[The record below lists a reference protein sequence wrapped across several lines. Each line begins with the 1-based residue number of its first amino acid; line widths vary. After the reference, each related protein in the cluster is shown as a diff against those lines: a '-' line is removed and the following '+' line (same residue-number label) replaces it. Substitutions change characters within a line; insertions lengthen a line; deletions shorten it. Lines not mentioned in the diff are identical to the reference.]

1 MQHKAQERS
10 ALDPLLGAVALPSA
24 SSAPGLSPSLQT
36 STAQESR
43 SRYPRP
49 VGADVFMKDAPS
61 SPLLLIDGW
70 DMPDLFSDKLPES
83 EVESIGLPSRDL
95 SSSQEPEEEVSLHPS
110 IYATLQH
117 AERALPTESQTY
129 VPEPLPSDMP
139 RLSIEPE
146 RVQEEDGDEGLYFD
160 FTDHQGHP
168 SPQHAPPA
176 RAEADAET
184 VERPVDPDLL
194 AAWDAPLD
202 MKDDEGLPPAL
213 EALLAHEAEPASPE
227 ETPFADEA
235 PQPERIPVTAL
246 GASLHVPSSEPT
258 MAAPDVLDVSL
269 VELGSEEEEEQE
281 QEQEEGPQEVA
292 APEEPE
298 GQAPS
303 EATEATSAQEAL
315 EALLDVELVELEP
328 LEIEPLEEVEPLEVE
343 RPVAVTPGL
352 APETAHALQTYLP
365 VVEALCGED
374 RELARQA
381 RAQLLSAGGAALPAL
396 LSRFPGPTRVDRYSS
411 SLGAL
416 PPLEQHGPLLDVVV
430 ELGDLAAPAI
440 ASLLDVPGVDVRFY
454 ASLFFLRVRYEPILQ
469 AMYER
474 LFDKDTQ
481 VREVVRHVLR
491 SYRHAP
497 AFRRLCEEL
506 HRALRGRDPWQIEQA
521 AHALGAFHD
530 PRAVPYLVELLETPQ
545 RRIAEVAHRE
555 LCRIC
560 LDDLGTQRR
569 KWQRWWEDNAARPRW
584 SWLVEAMNHGER
596 EVRVRAALELRQV
609 PGLLVNYNPDAPR
622 AERSRAQVIA
632 TQFFEDSPQGRV

>member
-1 MQHKAQERS
+1 
-10 ALDPLLGAVALPSA
+10 
-24 SSAPGLSPSLQT
+24 
-36 STAQESR
+36 
-43 SRYPRP
+43 
-49 VGADVFMKDAPS
+49 
-61 SPLLLIDGW
+61 
-70 DMPDLFSDKLPES
+70 
-83 EVESIGLPSRDL
+83 
-95 SSSQEPEEEVSLHPS
+95 
-110 IYATLQH
+110 
-117 AERALPTESQTY
+117 
-129 VPEPLPSDMP
+129 
-139 RLSIEPE
+139 
-146 RVQEEDGDEGLYFD
+146 
-160 FTDHQGHP
+160 
-168 SPQHAPPA
+168 
-176 RAEADAET
+176 
-184 VERPVDPDLL
+184 
-194 AAWDAPLD
+194 
-202 MKDDEGLPPAL
+202 
-213 EALLAHEAEPASPE
+213 
-227 ETPFADEA
+227 
-235 PQPERIPVTAL
+235 
-246 GASLHVPSSEPT
+246 
-258 MAAPDVLDVSL
+258 
-269 VELGSEEEEEQE
+269 
-281 QEQEEGPQEVA
+281 
-292 APEEPE
+292 
-298 GQAPS
+298 
-303 EATEATSAQEAL
+303 
-315 EALLDVELVELEP
+315 
-328 LEIEPLEEVEPLEVE
+328 
-343 RPVAVTPGL
+343 
-352 APETAHALQTYLP
+352 